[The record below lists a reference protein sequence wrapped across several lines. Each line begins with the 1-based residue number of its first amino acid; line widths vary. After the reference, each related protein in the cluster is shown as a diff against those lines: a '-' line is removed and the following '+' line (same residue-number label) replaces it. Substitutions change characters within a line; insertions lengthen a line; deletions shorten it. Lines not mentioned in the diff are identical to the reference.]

1 MTRILIVDDELVC
14 RESLGAL
21 LSLQGFE
28 VRTAAD
34 GSEATELGKI
44 FPPDVLVVDRM
55 LGGSVEGPEVAKI
68 LRSANPNMRV
78 VMVTGFASA
87 DFVARM
93 KDEPLTLLL
102 VKPVVAE
109 ELLEAVQDADLQRQ

>member
-44 FPPDVLVVDRM
+44 FPPTCSWWIACSAEAWKALKWLRFS
-55 LGGSVEGPEVAKI
+55 GRPI
-68 LRSANPNMRV
+68 L
-78 VMVTGFASA
+78 TCAS
-87 DFVARM
+87 
-93 KDEPLTLLL
+93 
-102 VKPVVAE
+102 
-109 ELLEAVQDADLQRQ
+109 